1 MIKGNYHTHTKRCK
15 HAYGSDEEYV
25 IAAIKAGFSELAF
38 TDHAPWNLRDD
49 ENDRIRMH
57 MSEMSDYV
65 ESIRSL
71 KDKYADQIK
80 ILIGLEAEYFEARM
94 GDLESLVQEYD
105 LDLLVLGNH
114 FHIRDSNDTY
124 FGNYKDFKLLYDH
137 YLEDS
142 IKAMRSGMY
151 KIFAHPDLFLKT
163 VNIIND
169 RTKVLINSLCD
180 VALETN
186 TIMEYNLGGKR
197 YRDYYPNDTF
207 WKIVAERGCTIIVG
221 VDAHDPRHLLDTAM
235 YDKAVEFLRSLN
247 ANLITTLD

>member
-15 HAYGSDEEYV
+15 HAFGSDEEYV

-38 TDHAPWNLRDD
+38 TDHAPWNLRND
-49 ENDRIRMH
+49 ETDRIRMH
-57 MSEMSDYV
+57 ISELSDYV
-65 ESIRSL
+65 NSIRSL
-71 KDKYADQIK
+71 KEKYVDQIK
-80 ILIGLEAEYFEARM
+80 ILIGLEAEYFESRM
-94 GDLESLVQEYD
+94 DDLASLVRTYD

-114 FHIRDSNDTY
+114 FHIKDSNESY
-124 FGNYKDFKLLYDH
+124 YGNYKDLKQLYDH

-151 KIFAHPDLFLKT
+151 KIFAHPDLFFKT

-169 RTKVLINSLCD
+169 RTKELIHSLCD

-207 WKIVAERGCTIIVG
+207 WKIVAQRGCTIIVG

-235 YDKAVEFLRSLN
+235 YNQAIDFLKSLN

>member
-15 HAYGSDEEYV
+15 HAYGTDEEYV

-49 ENDRIRMH
+49 ESDRIRMH
-57 MSEMSDYV
+57 MREMHGYV

-71 KDKYADQIK
+71 KEKYAGQIK
-80 ILIGLEAEYFEARM
+80 ILIGLEAEYFESRM
-94 GDLESLVQEYD
+94 DDLQSLVQTYN

-114 FHIRDSNDTY
+114 FHIKDSNDTY
-124 FGNYKDFKLLYDH
+124 YGNYKDFKMLYEH

-163 VNIIND
+163 VNIMND
-169 RTKVLINSLCD
+169 RTKELIHSLCD

-197 YRDYYPNDTF
+197 YRDYYPNDAF

-221 VDAHDPRHLLDTAM
+221 VDAHDPRHLLDTGM
-235 YDKAVEFLRSLN
+235 YDKAIEFLRSHN
-247 ANLITTLD
+247 ANLITDID